1 MNTNDLISNRH
12 GNVTGPKRTADLR
25 DFQTSFISVVVACTI
40 LSLTSSRDN
49 SADSI
54 GTGAFEG
61 NEWKVC
67 YFQKFANREKFA
79 NLPYG
84 GGPGAIEARQLY
96 SYASAVVLKRSC
108 GARTRG
114 EGGRDQD
121 LLRPRSLP
129 PRRCALSADVPMPV
143 RMFLLLPCCTR
154 KEMRAA
160 GLVGNSALS
169 TRNLASQASSWDP
182 GRPLGRW
189 ARDGALLERSYRL
202 KRVPLNS
209 LARASAWEGGP
220 GRPSPVGNFCHVS
233 SSFPWSSCLTRVV
246 AFATQVEHN
255 RMNTYTS

>member
-79 NLPYG
+79 NLLYG

-96 SYASAVVLKRSC
+96 SYASVVVLGRCC
-108 GARTRG
+108 GGRLRG
-114 EGGRDQD
+114 EGWSR
-121 LLRPRSLP
+121 
-129 PRRCALSADVPMPV
+129 PRRCLRLLDLCPLVSVRAPNTVNQCDVVLDECRFGFFRPHQ
-143 RMFLLLPCCTR
+143 RQ
-154 KEMRAA
+154 A
-160 GLVGNSALS
+160 NS
-169 TRNLASQASSWDP
+169 R
-182 GRPLGRW
+182 
-189 ARDGALLERSYRL
+189 
-202 KRVPLNS
+202 
-209 LARASAWEGGP
+209 
-220 GRPSPVGNFCHVS
+220 
-233 SSFPWSSCLTRVV
+233 
-246 AFATQVEHN
+246 
-255 RMNTYTS
+255 